1 MQPRGRPGYEP
12 GVFLHGTV
20 DHRSIEPLPGQVTEA
35 GRGLIRLLEN
45 ARPAPFPRVFTCSG
59 MGFLMRGG
67 KYANE
72 WETKCANEW
81 ETKCANEWETKCA
94 NEWETNKRINEC
106 LRHA

>member
-1 MQPRGRPGYEP
+1 
-12 GVFLHGTV
+12 
-20 DHRSIEPLPGQVTEA
+20 
-35 GRGLIRLLEN
+35 
-45 ARPAPFPRVFTCSG
+45 